1 MSEPVHGTED
11 KVQESIS
18 TIQDK
23 VVTAYRWGKGW
34 SNESCSDNW
43 AAMPEP
49 PWEHHP
55 LSFPRT
61 PPQHHLHN
69 TVRNQPAVYSG
80 EAGSIQRTTLDR
92 STPFIVTPL
101 FCQRLVWRWPC
112 DHNAANETWE
122 VRLHPSSV
130 GRGCVRVRG
139 QNSHLVIIEGKPRES
154 ERTKPNSSSLKLPA
168 FKILLG

>member
-61 PPQHHLHN
+61 PPQHRQESACSIFRGGRLNSEDNPRQVYTIHSHP
-69 TVRNQPAVYSG
+69 TVLPTTSLEVTVWPQCGQWNVRSPPPSFLCGTWLRENPWAELSSGDHRG
-80 EAGSIQRTTLDR
+80 EAKRI
-92 STPFIVTPL
+92 
-101 FCQRLVWRWPC
+101 
-112 DHNAANETWE
+112 
-122 VRLHPSSV
+122 
-130 GRGCVRVRG
+130 
-139 QNSHLVIIEGKPRES
+139 RE
-154 ERTKPNSSSLKLPA
+154 N
-168 FKILLG
+168 